1 MKTLRT
7 FALAAG
13 LLAAGMTV
21 PASARAQMQLTGTTT
36 TMHAGPGDQVNP
48 QVDCNLASYTDDQ
61 GTSIGIRYFDFTT
74 NTDRVVP
81 NPAIG
86 FLSDVSGDRIAF
98 TQASSAAGDE
108 IRVFDTATNT
118 SVTIPGGGQ
127 RTNPSI
133 GGSLVAFED
142 RSFSANP
149 NESEIVVYDLVTNT
163 TTRLTTDALMDTN
176 PAVSP
181 TGNAVVFQ
189 KCQTTGFGCSIYVA
203 TQIAP
208 GVFSTSVLPGQTGE
222 NFNPATNGSVV
233 VYTAARNG
241 ETHVYYQPIVGG
253 AETQIPMTG
262 AQRFPSVSGNLI
274 AFESQQVANGQYDI
288 FVYDIASGTVY
299 RATNTPVDETY
310 SDISVCNGIARI
322 VYSAPG
328 ANGDF
333 DMFAFTFTPPA
344 ASVPFA
350 SFTAAVAFDRGP
362 RANDDELR
370 VGAVFTLGSG
380 SNGVNP
386 LTEEVALQVGSFS
399 ATIPAGAFRRDR
411 FGLLRFE
418 GSIGGHHVLVI
429 LTPLGG
435 GRYAVIAE
443 AETLELPGTRTP
455 VTVALRIGNDAGS
468 VTVTPLID

>member
-13 LLAAGMTV
+13 LLAVGMAGPT
-21 PASARAQMQLTGTTT
+21 PARAQAQLTGTTT
-36 TMHAGPGDQVNP
+36 ALNAGPGDQISP
-48 QVDCNLASYTDDQ
+48 AVDCNLASYTDDQ
-61 GTSIGIRYFDFTT
+61 GISQRVRYFDFTT
-74 NTDRVVP
+74 STEQAVP
-81 NPAIG
+81 NSALS
-86 FLSDVSGDRIAF
+86 FLSDVSANRIAF
-98 TQASSAAGDE
+98 TQVSSAGSE
-108 IRVFDTATNT
+108 IRVFEATTNT
-118 SVTIPGGGQ
+118 ILTVPGGTQ

-133 GGSLVAFED
+133 GGTLVAFED

-149 NESEIVVYDLVTNT
+149 NESEILVYDLATNT
-163 TTRLTTDALMDTN
+163 TSRLTADALMDTN

-189 KCQTTGFGCSIYVA
+189 KCQTNGAGCNIYVA

-208 GVFSTSVLPGQTGE
+208 GVFSTTLLPGQTGE

-233 VYTAARNG
+233 VYTATRNL
-241 ETHVYYQPIVGG
+241 ETHVYYQPIAGG
-253 AETQIPMTG
+253 AETQLPLTG
-262 AQRFPSVSGNLI
+262 TQRNPSVSGNLI
-274 AFESQQVANGQYDI
+274 AFDSQQVTGDFGV

-299 RATNTPVDETY
+299 RATNTPAGP
-310 SDISVCNGIARI
+310 SWNGPDISVCGSTARI

-333 DMFAFTFTPPA
+333 DVFAFTFTPPA

-370 VGAVFTLGSG
+370 MGGVFTLGGG

-411 FGLLRFE
+411 FGLLRFD

-435 GRYAVIAE
+435 GRYAVVAE
-443 AETLELPGTRTP
+443 VETLELPGTRTP